1 MLSMLTRNWW
11 ALALRGGVAVLFG
24 IIALVWPGIALE
36 TLILLFGFYAI
47 LDGVTALFGAFLA
60 PGRAGPRWLLGLA
73 GAAGIAAG
81 IFALSRPD
89 LTSEALLYLI
99 AAWAIVT
106 GIFEVTAAI
115 AFGRDAGSI
124 VLYVLGGVLSVI
136 FGGLLFVYPSDGIL
150 ALLWVL
156 GFYAILVGITEI
168 VAAFKL
174 RSLGEQAGTL
184 TSGRGSQQPG
194 TA

>member
-1 MLSMLTRNWW
+1 
-11 ALALRGGVAVLFG
+11 
-24 IIALVWPGIALE
+24 
-36 TLILLFGFYAI
+36 
-47 LDGVTALFGAFLA
+47 TALFGAFLA

-73 GAAGIAAG
+73 GAPRLAAG
-81 IFALSRPD
+81 VFAPSRPD
-89 LTSEALLYLI
+89 LTSAALPYPV
-99 AAWAIVT
+99 AALALVT
-106 GIFEVTAAI
+106 GILQGTAAV
-115 AFGRDAGSI
+115 ALGRDARPI
-124 VLYVLGGVLSVI
+124 ALYVLGGVLSVS
-136 FGGLLFVYPSDGIL
+136 FGGLLFVDPSDGIV

-174 RSLGEQAGTL
+174 RSLGEEAGTL